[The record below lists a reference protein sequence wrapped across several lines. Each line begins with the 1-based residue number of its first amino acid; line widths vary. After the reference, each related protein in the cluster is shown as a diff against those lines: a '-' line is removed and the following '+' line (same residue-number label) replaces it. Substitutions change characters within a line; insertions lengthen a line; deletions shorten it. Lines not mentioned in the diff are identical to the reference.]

1 MDIKVC
7 QYFTTLARTKSYA
20 RAARELFLTTQGLST
35 AIKRLEAT
43 LGVPLIANES
53 GALELTEY
61 GKLFY
66 RRARTIH
73 NEYDVMLDEIEALQ
87 KRKSGN
93 ISFAIST
100 GLTNSLPH
108 NIIDKFNEQ
117 NSTGTRVEISRDVV
131 DYDCESSLYEKTCDF
146 ALINDPIYHTMFSSL
161 PILKDRMHLVVK
173 KDCPL
178 AQKSILH
185 VADLN
190 GLTIAC
196 VTPGEF
202 RTSRKNDPIIREGAP
217 EAQFIYTTE
226 MIAVLEAAMQGRAVA
241 LMPQPHATLFEKEGL
256 IGIPVEELTWG
267 FGVAWRTDRTLS
279 PQDEEFLAFLK
290 QYQKFY
296 F

>member
-7 QYFTTLARTKSYA
+7 HYFTTLARTKSYA

-117 NSTGTRVEISRDVV
+117 NSTGTRGNVKFLSQI
-131 DYDCESSLYEKTCDF
+131 ES
-146 ALINDPIYHTMFSSL
+146 
-161 PILKDRMHLVVK
+161 
-173 KDCPL
+173 
-178 AQKSILH
+178 
-185 VADLN
+185 
-190 GLTIAC
+190 
-196 VTPGEF
+196 
-202 RTSRKNDPIIREGAP
+202 
-217 EAQFIYTTE
+217 
-226 MIAVLEAAMQGRAVA
+226 
-241 LMPQPHATLFEKEGL
+241 
-256 IGIPVEELTWG
+256 
-267 FGVAWRTDRTLS
+267 
-279 PQDEEFLAFLK
+279 
-290 QYQKFY
+290 
-296 F
+296 